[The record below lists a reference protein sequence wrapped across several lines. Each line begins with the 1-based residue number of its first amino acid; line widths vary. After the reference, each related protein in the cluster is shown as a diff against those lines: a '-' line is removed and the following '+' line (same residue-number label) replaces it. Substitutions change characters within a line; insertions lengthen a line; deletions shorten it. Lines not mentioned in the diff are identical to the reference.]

1 MKTKPT
7 FANIRSSASAGSGKT
22 YSLTGRY
29 IAIALEEADPAS
41 IVALTF
47 TRKSA
52 GEFLSEILRRTASAA
67 ESELEAKKLS
77 KEVSG
82 DENKYSKKD
91 FISLLGRLVK
101 NLGRLR
107 LGTIDSFCSAMLGSF
122 ASDFGIFSDLALMDS
137 FSERRELSAVRERVF
152 KNGAIS
158 KKTFEDFS
166 ELVKKTTFGQ
176 EEKSISKKL
185 AELVELSRKWLW
197 LHPDISEW
205 GNPKIFKSVKPAEWN
220 GEKYECD
227 LKALRALE
235 PKFGMEKLGMSKFF
249 ENSNHLRMA
258 DYVPAFVARLSEAFW
273 LAGRI
278 EDNAEIASGRKTV
291 SIPPE
296 MATVLTSLFAGL
308 LSSHLHRLCEA
319 THSLAEICSNFEKEY
334 TKSVRAKGKL
344 VFDDIP
350 KILSAPDN
358 CVTTLLLEERLDSKL
373 KHWMFDEFQD
383 TSRAQWKVFKNL
395 VDEAVFDDSKERSFF
410 YVGDVKQSIYS
421 WRGGDFRLFG
431 EIFANYSGM
440 GLMEEGEELVKSW
453 RSGLDI
459 IVLVNAL
466 FSDSAS
472 LESVFKKNA
481 AGVFSGLFTA
491 HETAVP
497 DRPSYVRLSITERA
511 QGRKSEELAAE
522 KLAVYERVYGIVK
535 EVNPPLRGKSC
546 AVLLRKNDEVEALVE
561 YMRRRAAE
569 DGLNI
574 PAAGEL
580 DARISSENMIVP
592 PFIQIVQRLAHPS
605 DSAATAMLEMTPVWK
620 FCRGFDSE
628 FLSEAR
634 ADIECG
640 GYSALFK
647 KFENFIKTS
656 EESGIAELDEFSL
669 EMLERLCEACGEFD
683 KNLSGG
689 DDAFVEF
696 IRSKT
701 FRSGTAENTV
711 QVMTIHKS
719 KGLGFDMVIL
729 PDAYKNEK
737 SSSPGLG
744 EICDGR
750 FGDAEQYLGML
761 ITPPAA
767 VCALDPLLNSNY
779 ERVRDARAF
788 EDICAL
794 YVAFTRAKNAVYVVM
809 PEQSNKSASP
819 LKEWIVGAFES
830 INCRKISD
838 SEFERGDPLWFEKG
852 GGEIPQMPYIVPV
865 ENPKILSVGAR
876 PDIPSAPLVEADEKS
891 LQRGALVHE
900 LLRLRADFG
909 EGFAGTLEF
918 KSAVSRYPDADIAE
932 AVQTVERLAE
942 SEGGRKVFEKH
953 GESEC
958 FSEYQ
963 FLFTG
968 DSAAVSGIFDRLE
981 VFKDIDGSAREV
993 RVIDYKSTSV
1003 DAQKKYARQLSMYAR
1018 AAKSL
1023 FNARIVR
1030 AFVLGYDDCNLVE
1043 LEL

>member
-1 MKTKPT
+1 M
-7 FANIRSSASAGSGKT
+7 
-22 YSLTGRY
+22 
-29 IAIALEEADPAS
+29 
-41 IVALTF
+41 
-47 TRKSA
+47 
-52 GEFLSEILRRTASAA
+52 
-67 ESELEAKKLS
+67 
-77 KEVSG
+77 
-82 DENKYSKKD
+82 
-91 FISLLGRLVK
+91 
-101 NLGRLR
+101 
-107 LGTIDSFCSAMLGSF
+107 
-122 ASDFGIFSDLALMDS
+122 
-137 FSERRELSAVRERVF
+137 
-152 KNGAIS
+152 
-158 KKTFEDFS
+158 
-166 ELVKKTTFGQ
+166 
-176 EEKSISKKL
+176 
-185 AELVELSRKWLW
+185 
-197 LHPDISEW
+197 
-205 GNPKIFKSVKPAEWN
+205 
-220 GEKYECD
+220 
-227 LKALRALE
+227 
-235 PKFGMEKLGMSKFF
+235 
-249 ENSNHLRMA
+249 
-258 DYVPAFVARLSEAFW
+258 
-273 LAGRI
+273 
-278 EDNAEIASGRKTV
+278 
-291 SIPPE
+291 
-296 MATVLTSLFAGL
+296 
-308 LSSHLHRLCEA
+308 
-319 THSLAEICSNFEKEY
+319 
-334 TKSVRAKGKL
+334 
-344 VFDDIP
+344 
-350 KILSAPDN
+350 
-358 CVTTLLLEERLDSKL
+358 
-373 KHWMFDEFQD
+373 
-383 TSRAQWKVFKNL
+383 
-395 VDEAVFDDSKERSFF
+395 
-410 YVGDVKQSIYS
+410 
-421 WRGGDFRLFG
+421 
-431 EIFANYSGM
+431 
-440 GLMEEGEELVKSW
+440 
-453 RSGLDI
+453 
-459 IVLVNAL
+459 
-466 FSDSAS
+466 
-472 LESVFKKNA
+472 
-481 AGVFSGLFTA
+481 
-491 HETAVP
+491 
-497 DRPSYVRLSITERA
+497 
-511 QGRKSEELAAE
+511 
-522 KLAVYERVYGIVK
+522 YERVYGIVK
-535 EVNPPLRGKSC
+535 EVNPPIRGKSC

-647 KFENFIKTS
+647 KFENFIKTP

-809 PEQSNKSASP
+809 PERSNKSASP
-819 LKEWIVGAFES
+819 LKEWIEGAFES

-852 GGEIPQMPYIVPV
+852 GGEIPQMPSIVPV

-876 PDIPSAPLVEADEKS
+876 PDLPSAPLIEADEKS

-932 AVQTVERLAE
+932 AVETVERLAE